1 MKNPHID
8 SKTINQIRLNA
19 SEPNALALGYPVNRK
34 HAFEIDLSLL
44 GIQDNSMSTTYL
56 NNIASPYYHGAY
68 TTDNIKDI
76 EVALMKILG
85 KHFNLPNEFGYVTS
99 GGTEANFACL
109 WWHRNYLLKRFAVK
123 PALLCSSRSHYSL
136 KKIANQ
142 LDIEIIN
149 INATYS
155 GIDYTHLESILRNLN
170 KPVIYSANFGAT
182 IDGSIDN
189 IIQIKNLLDKYVL
202 GKYKIHGDGAIYGLF
217 IPYLEIYKD
226 ISTIFDLI
234 DTLSFSGHKFLGAY
248 NISGV
253 ALGKKSY
260 LANVFSEDDVR
271 IHIIQD
277 AIDITFSGSRQGIF
291 SLELYLL
298 LEKALDISDINNKKT
313 NLAILWDECLARAK
327 NFYSQI
333 AEIVGYNNPL
343 LHFNSYQLSIII
355 PAPINAE
362 KKLYLGKKYGLMPVG
377 ESQYGIYVFPRSTED
392 KINKFLSNYRKIIH
406 ET

>member
-1 MKNPHID
+1 MKISDID
-8 SKTINQIRLNA
+8 SKTIDQMRLNA
-19 SEPNALALGYPVNRK
+19 SEPNNLALGYPVNRE
-34 HAFEIDLSLL
+34 HAFKIDLSLL
-44 GIQDNSMSTTYL
+44 GILDNSMSTTYL
-56 NNIASPYYHGAY
+56 NNIASPYYHGEY
-68 TTDNIKDI
+68 TTDNIKNI
-76 EVALMKILG
+76 EVMLMKKLG

-109 WWHRNYLLKRFAVK
+109 WWHRNYFLKHFVVK
-123 PALLCSSRSHYSL
+123 PVLVCSSRSHYSL

-155 GIDYTHLESILRNLN
+155 GIDYKNLESILKNIN
-170 KPVIYSANFGAT
+170 NPVIYSANFGAT
-182 IDGSIDN
+182 VDGSIDN
-189 IIQIKNLLDKYVL
+189 VIQIKTLLDKYVP

-217 IPYLEIYKD
+217 IPYLEIYKN
-226 ISTIFDLI
+226 ISSIFDLI
-234 DTLSFSGHKFLGAY
+234 DTLSFSGHKFLGTY

-260 LANVFSEDDVR
+260 LADIFSEDDVR

-291 SLELYLL
+291 GLELYLL
-298 LEKALDISDINNKKT
+298 LEKALSISDIDPKKT
-313 NLAILWDECLARAK
+313 NLAVLWNECLKKAK

-333 AEIVGYNNPL
+333 ATIVGCNNPL

-355 PAPINAE
+355 PAPTNKD

-377 ESQYGIYVFPRSTED
+377 DSQYGIYIFPRSSEE
-392 KINKFLSNYRKIIH
+392 KINKFLSDYKNIIN
-406 ET
+406 EV